1 MERGPVTNL
10 DNKLL
15 EEEETNKLTRSSSI
29 AEKTAKLHR
38 LLGDS
43 DKEKGFHL
51 GEISYKAKLDYGN
64 LEIFLSSDL
73 ESPESEK
80 LTDSV
85 SEKEEKDI
93 DELEEDE
100 KEKDLCE
107 KNQCLADNEPGLPVK
122 RRQKKWE
129 LPAGWERHEVGL
141 FCCEAENLVSVKS
154 LQTFIPRG
162 ASFFNVCISY

>member
-1 MERGPVTNL
+1 MGVDVERGPVTNL

-73 ESPESEK
+73 NFPSTINLSGLVGMFLK
-80 LTDSV
+80 LSSCTFTFMPFDF
-85 SEKEEKDI
+85 
-93 DELEEDE
+93 
-100 KEKDLCE
+100 
-107 KNQCLADNEPGLPVK
+107 K
-122 RRQKKWE
+122 RCC
-129 LPAGWERHEVGL
+129 VG
-141 FCCEAENLVSVKS
+141 
-154 LQTFIPRG
+154 
-162 ASFFNVCISY
+162 FFK